1 MTQINAGIPFKICAA
16 KQTRDQLIFTGK
28 VGEKVRRRKH
38 LLAAALALV
47 LLSGI
52 IFPVYADPVQEQ
64 QQRLQEVNQ
73 QINRQRDNINQARKQ
88 EKSIMGQI
96 GNLDRSINK
105 TEGEIKYA
113 GDRIAYLEENI
124 EQTEKEIKESE
135 QALAEQSDILGK
147 RLVFIYEK
155 GGDVSYL
162 EVLLSATDIKD
173 FLTRYDL
180 LNTIV
185 EQDVQLIESINKEK
199 RELSLKKCDLEVK
212 QKELQNIQAERLC
225 QKEELDLQ
233 KDEKQKLLGNVRQEK
248 EAYEKALDELERTSQ
263 ELEAIIRQYQSGNTS
278 SQAGTGTYT
287 WPTPGHTK
295 VSSPYGMRFH
305 PILKTRRMHTG
316 VDIAAPMGA
325 TIVAADSGTIM
336 YAGWMSGYGQVLIV
350 DHSNGL
356 STLYAHQSSFLVGK
370 GTNVEKGQAIGKVGS
385 TGWSTGP
392 HLHFEVRINGTPTDP
407 TGYIH

>member
-1 MTQINAGIPFKICAA
+1 M
-16 KQTRDQLIFTGK
+16 RS
-28 VGEKVRRRKH
+28 RKH
-38 LLAAALALV
+38 LLAAGLALV
-47 LLSGI
+47 LLSGA
-52 IFPVYADPVQEQ
+52 IFPVYADPLQEQ
-64 QQRLQEVNQ
+64 QQKLQEVNQ
-73 QINRQRDNINQARKQ
+73 QINRQRNNINQARKQ

-96 GNLDRSINK
+96 GSLDKNISK
-105 TEGEIKYA
+105 TEADIKNTGE
-113 GDRIAYLEENI
+113 RVAYLETNI
-124 EQTEKEIKESE
+124 NQAEKEIKAAEE
-135 QALAEQSDILGK
+135 ALAEQSDILGK

-180 LNTIV
+180 LNVIV
-185 EQDVQLIESINKEK
+185 EQDVELIESINKEK

-212 QKELQNIQAERLC
+212 QKELRNIQAECLA
-225 QKEELDLQ
+225 QKEELDAQ

-263 ELEAIIRQYQSGNTS
+263 ELETIIRQYQAGNSGG
-278 SQAGTGTYT
+278 QAGTGTYT
-287 WPTPGHTK
+287 WPAPGHTGI
-295 VSSPYGMRFH
+295 SSPYGMRFH
-305 PILKTRRMHTG
+305 PILKQRRMHTG
-316 VDIAAPMGA
+316 IDIIAPMGA
-325 TIVAADSGTIM
+325 TIVAADSGTVM

-356 STLYAHQSSFLVGK
+356 STLYAHQSRFLVGK
-370 GTNVEKGQAIGKVGS
+370 GANVEKGQAIGKVGS

-407 TGYIH
+407 TGYVR